1 MCNVLVFFYYGW
13 PGALSGNEKSL
24 GNQLGMDKLLLET
37 ISITNHSSFIDISVL
52 NSFPT
57 FAYIKNLKFFL
68 Y

>member
-52 NSFPT
+52 VFQPLLT
-57 FAYIKNLKFFL
+57 LKI
-68 Y
+68 